1 MIHPA
6 LSTALPLMP
15 TSNGAA
21 GGSNLWLIFALMT
34 VASWGLYG
42 IFLHMGQ
49 MGMKD
54 PVNGRYKAFL
64 MVGVA
69 YVLVAVLAPAAM
81 MIINGSDWKMPFD
94 GWTRSLIAGG
104 VGAIGAFCVLLAF
117 GAKGQPAVVMS
128 IIFAGAP
135 VVNAVVGLTLH
146 PPKGGFS
153 GISWQFY
160 AGILLAACGGML
172 VMLYKPAPAAA
183 APPAAVEPASSQ
195 GAGGD

>member
-1 MIHPA
+1 
-6 LSTALPLMP
+6 
-15 TSNGAA
+15 
-21 GGSNLWLIFALMT
+21 
-34 VASWGLYG
+34 
-42 IFLHMGQ
+42 
-49 MGMKD
+49 
-54 PVNGRYKAFL
+54 
-64 MVGVA
+64 
-69 YVLVAVLAPAAM
+69 
-81 MIINGSDWKMPFD
+81 MPFD

-117 GAKGQPAVVMS
+117 GAKGQPAGVMS

-183 APPAAVEPASSQ
+183 AQPAAVEPASSQ

>member
-1 MIHPA
+1 
-6 LSTALPLMP
+6 
-15 TSNGAA
+15 
-21 GGSNLWLIFALMT
+21 MT

-104 VGAIGAFCVLLAF
+104 VLLAF

-183 APPAAVEPASSQ
+183 AQPAAVEPASSQ

>member
-21 GGSNLWLIFALMT
+21 GGSNLWLVFALMT

-64 MVGVA
+64 MVGVRRFPPGIRA
-69 YVLVAVLAPAAM
+69 H
-81 MIINGSDWKMPFD
+81 S
-94 GWTRSLIAGG
+94 RR
-104 VGAIGAFCVLLAF
+104 
-117 GAKGQPAVVMS
+117 
-128 IIFAGAP
+128 P
-135 VVNAVVGLTLH
+135 V
-146 PPKGGFS
+146 
-153 GISWQFY
+153 
-160 AGILLAACGGML
+160 
-172 VMLYKPAPAAA
+172 
-183 APPAAVEPASSQ
+183 
-195 GAGGD
+195 

>member
-1 MIHPA
+1 MIHSA
-6 LSTALPLMP
+6 LSTANLLMP

-21 GGSNLWLIFALMT
+21 GGSNLWLLFALMT

-94 GWTRSLIAGG
+94 GWTRSLIAGS
-104 VGAIGAFCVLLAF
+104 VGAIGHNRAILLHRELVRVNVDDA
-117 GAKGQPAVVMS
+117 AALPALDAAP
-128 IIFAGAP
+128 AGAQP
-135 VVNAVVGLTLH
+135 SRGPWHVVLPTARR
-146 PPKGGFS
+146 
-153 GISWQFY
+153 
-160 AGILLAACGGML
+160 A
-172 VMLYKPAPAAA
+172 
-183 APPAAVEPASSQ
+183 
-195 GAGGD
+195 